1 MTCPVYRR
9 HSEAE
14 MWGEGEA
21 GRLSVVAEDGEM
33 GSERRANLGLTVA
46 CGQPRARGGLGIVI
60 TGVAMH
66 SAGQRAGIRVG
77 DQLLSV
83 GPVEGHRLAS
93 LSQSEVGALLQGPP
107 DTPVSIGI
115 ARRTDGT
122 LQRMTLLAIR
132 AYCDAGAEASR
143 TTSSPPPVPQRRRA
157 ATSHRLKRGQ
167 PRDVSLS
174 VEATV
179 GPLQSAPHA
188 GHSSERRDH
197 LTIGRAPAAHQ
208 HEVADGAARASMSA
222 QTPQNV
228 QNAIGDSVAAS
239 QHQKGEAGGADE
251 DAPPGLVTP
260 RMRQDEL
267 PLHYRGASDIVTPS
281 ARLQHERRSPTGQG
295 RVQSS
300 GNSHAA
306 FTTPC
311 SCCSSSCTK
320 LSSSSQS
327 VAMLQDMVKVSPTQR
342 THKHTRARVVLTE
355 IWMEGSRQTDRQR
368 GIYIDRCHVYI
379 QAYMHTCLH
388 NFLAAISIMHVHRRA

>member
-1 MTCPVYRR
+1 
-9 HSEAE
+9 
-14 MWGEGEA
+14 MWAEGEA
-21 GRLSVVAEDGEM
+21 GRLAVVAEDGEI
-33 GSERRANLGLTVA
+33 GSKRRANLGLTVA

-60 TGVAMH
+60 TGVAIH
-66 SAGQRAGIRVG
+66 SAGHRAGIKVG

-107 DTPVSIGI
+107 DTPVSIGL

-143 TTSSPPPVPQRRRA
+143 TISSPPPVPQRRRA

-167 PRDVSLS
+167 PHDVSLS
-174 VEATV
+174 AEATV

-208 HEVADGAARASMSA
+208 KE
-222 QTPQNV
+222 
-228 QNAIGDSVAAS
+228 
-239 QHQKGEAGGADE
+239 GGGGGPDQ

-260 RMRQDEL
+260 RTRQDEF
-267 PLHYRGASDIVTPS
+267 PLHYRGASGVVTPS

-300 GNSHAA
+300 GNSYAA
-306 FTTPC
+306 GTTPC

-342 THKHTRARVVLTE
+342 THKHT
-355 IWMEGSRQTDRQR
+355 
-368 GIYIDRCHVYI
+368 
-379 QAYMHTCLH
+379 HTHALY
-388 NFLAAISIMHVHRRA
+388 